1 MKVQGGI
8 GRAALG
14 VVLAALLVVG
24 SVPVGAFNAT
34 PIVITE
40 SASLVQAPLTLGA
53 SLPALSASQTADEPP
68 ADGEPPSA
76 ARVLVQDN
84 LGIELEFVA
93 PDLEWVQAQDTEGPC
108 ELPVIKGFGELG
120 EAGAP
125 ALPAKVA
132 LVGTPG
138 EAELE
143 LQILDAKQE
152 ILPETHRICPV
163 STPQLEFVL
172 GGVPEYLGEQRVPD
186 ASIYTLSGF
195 APKAAVELLGTSI
208 IRGQRVAE
216 IRYMPLQFDPSTG
229 QVRYAQRV
237 RVRLQFGGARYLAQV
252 AATPETSESTSV
264 PRDEAFD
271 SVLRELLVN
280 YEAARA
286 WRAERAVAVQP
297 ASEARG
303 VTNPQFKV
311 TIRDAGLYRIN
322 YADLTALDLDYPWET
337 VDPRKFH
344 LRNRGVEVALRVEG
358 EGDGT
363 FDPGDWILFYGE
375 KLNSK
380 YALDNVYFLTWDDFD
395 GLRMTLEDGT
405 PGSGSTPTYFETTKH
420 LEVDRWYQTAL
431 PSSDND
437 HWYWDYV
444 QWSGAI
450 NRTYTTQLE
459 NTVTTSVSATLRGLL
474 MGYAGIP
481 SHQVRLLLNSHQ
493 VYSDTW
499 SSGTEHA
506 FSVDVPSAYVLE
518 GTNTIVLNR
527 WGTPAP
533 TADLY
538 FVNWLELDYTRNYTT
553 TADSLFFDG
562 DAFGTWK
569 YRVGGFTND
578 LLEVYD
584 ITNPVVPVR
593 INGAQITP
601 SGGDY
606 ALIFERTIASESHYL
621 ALSTLEILTPKRLEK
636 DRSSRW
642 FSPDN
647 AADYIIITPSD
658 FVTATQ
664 PLVDYHTAQGLRV
677 VVVDIQDIYDEFG
690 GGWLDPVAIRD
701 FVAYAYAHWEA
712 PAAAYV
718 LLVGDGNY
726 DFKDNLGR
734 GERNYVP
741 PYLGDVDPWMGETA
755 ADNRYVAVDG
765 PDTQPDLHL
774 GRLPAKTAAEVTTM
788 VSKTLAYAADTS
800 VDAWKGQLL
809 FVADN
814 PDDGGN
820 FRDFSDA
827 VADYYVPM
835 PYINQ
840 KIYYGISPYTS
851 GSITRAAIVN
861 ALNSGKLMVNYVGH
875 SAIQYWANEQL
886 INLSAIASLTNTQAL
901 PFIMPMTCY
910 EGYYASPSTN
920 TSNLSSVGE
929 SIVRKSGGGAIAS
942 WSPTGLGVANGH
954 DIINKAFFQAV
965 FYEDLITFGPAT
977 TLSKLALVGMGHDE
991 LIDTYILFGDPALK
1005 LNTLPVD
1012 VAITKMVTPTTPL
1025 YPGDWLTYTLAFT
1038 NAGPARAN
1046 NVVIEDVFPSMLLTP
1061 TISYSG
1067 PGIIRLPETRFMW
1080 DVAYL
1085 TPGASGSITVTA
1097 RVPLD
1102 YAGTFTNTAIITTT
1116 ARELAS
1122 ATGNNSTAPIV
1133 VEVVAADVEISKIGP
1148 SRALPGETIQYV
1160 LTYGNTGT
1168 TIATGVVITDLLHSH
1183 LLTPVVAFS
1192 GPTIMPRPEQNFVW
1206 DVDPLPPGAQG
1217 RITITANV
1225 DLDYRGTL
1233 ENQAEISTTTPE
1245 AEKFD
1250 NISALISTA
1259 VLIPDLVLE
1268 KTGPAAVLPGMEI
1281 TYVVSYTNRG
1291 NATATGVVI
1300 TDVLPAAVESVTVL
1314 SAGTVITPRVGSA
1327 YVWDVA
1333 DIAPDS
1339 GGVITITG
1347 TVSPVFRG
1355 DLVNTASIA
1364 TELPDND
1371 PVNNADTLTTFVSI
1385 ADLAVIKTGPTAALA
1400 GERITYTL
1408 VVANVDNALVSGVVL
1423 TDTLPANLLD
1433 VTVTASVPGVM
1444 ARPGFS
1450 YVWDIPDLAPGA
1462 SITLTVA
1469 GRVSPAYRGTLG
1481 NQATVATTSPE
1492 VSIVNNTSALVE
1504 TFVSMADVMVEKT
1517 GPATVEV
1524 GGRVTYTLAYRNED
1538 NGVATGVVLTDV
1550 LPSALVS
1557 ATVVYSGP
1565 MLTPRTGAP
1574 FAWTVADLAPGAGGV
1589 VTITAFV
1596 RSDATGAIVN
1606 TASIAAA
1613 GELNTGNNNSIP
1625 VSTQILLADV
1635 TLNKSAPAT
1644 VESGAPVTYRLTFT
1658 NTGTTTAYG
1667 VVITDLL
1674 PVQLTGVSFTSSGAG
1689 VSQRAGAPFVWDVVD
1704 LAPGASGII
1713 TITAM
1718 VDGAFTGML
1727 INAATIATSS
1737 LDSNPSNNSAQVSTQ
1752 VTQPDYEIYL
1762 PLIMRQYP

>member
-8 GRAALG
+8 GRVTLG

-24 SVPVGAFNAT
+24 SVPVGAFSALPT
-34 PIVITE
+34 MTAE
-40 SASLVQAPLTLGA
+40 SASPVKAPLTFGA
-53 SLPALSASQTADEPP
+53 SLPALSAPKSAEEPP
-68 ADGEPPSA
+68 ADEVSSSA
-76 ARVLVQDN
+76 ARVLAQDD

-93 PDLEWVQAQDTEGPC
+93 PELEWVQAQDTEGPC
-108 ELPVIKGFGELG
+108 ELPIIKGFGELG
-120 EAGAP
+120 QAGAP

-138 EAELE
+138 EADLE
-143 LQILDAKQE
+143 LQVLDVKQE
-152 ILPETHRICPV
+152 LLPETHRICPAA
-163 STPQLEFVL
+163 TPQLEFVL
-172 GGVPEYLGEQRVPD
+172 GGIPEYLGEQRVPD
-186 ASIYTLSGF
+186 ADVYALSGF
-195 APKAAVELLGTSI
+195 APEAAVELLGTSI

-216 IRYMPLQFDPSTG
+216 IRYMPLQYDPSMG

-237 RVRLQFGGARYLAQV
+237 RVRLQFGGSRYLAQV
-252 AATPETSESTSV
+252 AATPETPESTSV
-264 PRDEAFD
+264 PRDDAFD
-271 SVLRELLVN
+271 AVLQELLVN

-297 ASEARG
+297 AAEARG

-311 TIRDAGLYRIN
+311 TIRDAGIYRIN
-322 YADLTALDLDYPWET
+322 YADLTALDPDYPWET
-337 VDPRKFH
+337 VDPRKIH

-358 EGDGT
+358 EGDGS
-363 FDPGDWILFYGE
+363 FDPGDWIIFYGE

-380 YALDNVYFLTWDDFD
+380 YALDNVYFLTWDDFN
-395 GLRMTLEDGT
+395 GLRMNLEDGT
-405 PGSGSTPTYFETTKH
+405 PGSGSTPEYFEITNH
-420 LEVDRWYQTAL
+420 LEMDSFYQSAR
-431 PSSDND
+431 PSGDND
-437 HWYWDYV
+437 HWYWDIV
-444 QWSGAI
+444 LWSGFI
-450 NRTYTTQLE
+450 TRTYTAQLE
-459 NTVTTSVSATLRGLL
+459 NVVTAPVSSTLRGVLQ
-474 MGYAGIP
+474 GYSANP
-481 SHQVRLLLNSHQ
+481 AHQVRVLLNSHE
-493 VYSDTW
+493 VYSATW
-499 SSGTEHA
+499 ASGTEHV

-527 WGTPAP
+527 WRTPAP
-533 TADLY
+533 NTDLY
-538 FVNWLELDYTRNYTT
+538 FLNWLELDYTRNYTT
-553 TADSLFFDG
+553 TVDSLFFDG
-562 DAFGTWK
+562 DDAGIWK
-569 YRVGGFTND
+569 YRVGGFTSD

-584 ITNPVVPVR
+584 ITNPVMPVR
-593 INGAQITP
+593 ITGAQTTLGD
-601 SGGDY
+601 GGY
-606 ALIFERTIASESHYL
+606 ALTFERAIASESHYL
-621 ALSTLEILTPKRLEK
+621 ALAISEVLTPKRVEK
-636 DRSSRW
+636 DQPSTWRRS
-642 FSPDN
+642 DN
-647 AADYIIITPSD
+647 AADYIIIAPSD
-658 FVTATQ
+658 FVTSTQ
-664 PLVDYHTAQGLRV
+664 PLVDYHISKGLRV
-677 VVVDIQDIYDEFG
+677 EVVDVQDIYDEFG

-701 FVAYAYAHWEA
+701 FVAYAYAYWEA
-712 PAAAYV
+712 PAPAYV
-718 LLVGDGNY
+718 LLVGDGSY
-726 DFKDNLGR
+726 DYKDNLGS

-741 PYLGDVDPWMGETA
+741 PYLADVDPWMGETV

-765 PDTQPDLHL
+765 LDIQPDLHL
-774 GRLPAKTAAEVTTM
+774 GRLPAKTPAEVTTM

-800 VDAWKGQLL
+800 AGAWKGEML

-814 PDDGGN
+814 PDTGGN

-827 VADYYVPM
+827 VANYYVPA

-840 KIYYGISPYTS
+840 KIYYGIAPYTN
-851 GSITRAAIVN
+851 GSIARAAVIN
-861 ALNSGKLMVNYVGH
+861 AIESGKLVVNYVGH
-875 SAIQYWANEQL
+875 SSYQYWASEQL
-886 INLSAIASLTNTQAL
+886 INLDAIASLTNTQTL
-901 PFIMPMTCY
+901 PFIMPMTCF
-910 EGYYASPSTN
+910 EGYYVRPTGTKDA
-920 TSNLSSVGE
+920 SSVGE
-929 SIVRKSGGGAIAS
+929 TIVRKSGGGAIAS

-977 TLSKLALVGMGHDE
+977 TLSKLALIGMGHDE

-1005 LNTLPVD
+1005 LNTLPAD

-1038 NAGPARAN
+1038 NTGPARAN

-1061 TISYSG
+1061 TVSYSG
-1067 PGIIRLPETRFMW
+1067 AAIFGHPNTRFVW
-1080 DVAYL
+1080 DVADL
-1085 TPGASGSITVTA
+1085 TPGASGRITVTA

-1122 ATGNNSTAPIV
+1122 STGNNSTAPIV
-1133 VEVVAADVEISKIGP
+1133 VEVVAADVEILKIGP

-1160 LTYGNTGT
+1160 LIYGNTGT

-1183 LLTPVVAFS
+1183 LLTPAVTFA
-1192 GPTIMPRPEQNFVW
+1192 GPTIMPRSGQNFVW
-1206 DVDPLPPGAQG
+1206 DVEPLPPGAQG

-1233 ENQAEISTTTPE
+1233 ENQAEISTTAPE
-1245 AEKFD
+1245 VEKFD

-1259 VLIPDLVLE
+1259 VLIPDLVLA
-1268 KTGPAAVLPGMEI
+1268 KTGLAAVLPGMDI

-1347 TVSPVFRG
+1347 TVSPTFRG
-1355 DLVNTASIA
+1355 DLVNTASIV
-1364 TELPDND
+1364 TGLPDNN
-1371 PVNNADTLTTFVSI
+1371 PTNNVDTLTTFVSI
-1385 ADLAVIKTGPTAALA
+1385 ADLIVIKTGPAAALA

-1408 VVANVDNALVSGVVL
+1408 AVANADNAPASGVVL

-1444 ARPGFS
+1444 ARPGS
-1450 YVWDIPDLAPGA
+1450 TYVWDIPDLAPGA
-1462 SITLTVA
+1462 SVTLTVA
-1469 GRVSPAYRGTLG
+1469 GRVALTYRGMLG
-1481 NQATVATTSPE
+1481 NQAVVATASPE
-1492 VSIVNNTSALVE
+1492 ASTVNNTSTLVE
-1504 TFVSMADVMVEKT
+1504 TFISMSDVTLEKT

-1524 GGRVTYTLAYRNED
+1524 GGIVTYTLAYRNED

-1574 FAWTVADLAPGAGGV
+1574 FAWTVVDLAPGAGGV

-1606 TASIAAA
+1606 TASIAAV
-1613 GELNTGNNNSIP
+1613 GELNTGNNNSTP
-1625 VSTQILLADV
+1625 VTTQILLADV
-1635 TLNKSAPAT
+1635 ALHKGAPAT

-1674 PVQLTGVSFTSSGAG
+1674 PVQLTGVSFTSFGAG
-1689 VSQRAGAPFVWDVVD
+1689 VSQRAGTPFVWDVVD

-1713 TITAM
+1713 TITAT
-1718 VDGAFTGML
+1718 VDGVFTGML
-1727 INAATIATSS
+1727 INVAAIATSS

-1752 VTQPDYEIYL
+1752 VTQPDYKVYL
-1762 PLIMRQYP
+1762 PLVMRQYP

>member
-1 MKVQGGI
+1 L
-8 GRAALG
+8 R
-14 VVLAALLVVG
+14 VLA
-24 SVPVGAFNAT
+24 
-34 PIVITE
+34 
-40 SASLVQAPLTLGA
+40 
-53 SLPALSASQTADEPP
+53 
-68 ADGEPPSA
+68 
-76 ARVLVQDN
+76 QDD

-93 PDLEWVQAQDTEGPC
+93 PELEWVQAQDTEGPC
-108 ELPVIKGFGELG
+108 ELPIIKGFGELG
-120 EAGAP
+120 RAGAP

-138 EAELE
+138 EADLE
-143 LQILDAKQE
+143 LQVLDVKQE
-152 ILPETHRICPV
+152 LLPETHRICPAA
-163 STPQLEFVL
+163 TPQLEFVL
-172 GGVPEYLGEQRVPD
+172 GGIPEYLGEQRVPD
-186 ASIYTLSGF
+186 ADVYALSGF
-195 APKAAVELLGTSI
+195 APEAAVELLGTSI

-216 IRYMPLQFDPSTG
+216 IRYMPLQYDPSTG
-229 QVRYAQRV
+229 QVRTTQRV
-237 RVRLQFGGARYLAQV
+237 RVRLQFGGSRYLAQV
-252 AATPETSESTSV
+252 AATPETPESTSV
-264 PRDEAFD
+264 PRDDAFD
-271 SVLRELLVN
+271 AVLRELLVN

-297 ASEARG
+297 AAEVRG

-311 TIRDAGLYRIN
+311 TIRDAGLYRIT
-322 YADLTALDLDYPWET
+322 YDDLTAEDPDYPWET
-337 VDPRKFH
+337 VDPHKFH
-344 LRNRGVEVALRVEG
+344 LRNRGIEVALRVEG
-358 EGDGT
+358 ESDSS
-363 FDPGDWILFYGE
+363 FDPGDSIIFYGE

-395 GLRMTLEDGT
+395 GLRMNLEDGT
-405 PGSGSTPTYFETTKH
+405 PGSGGTPEYFETTKRV
-420 LEVDRWYQTAL
+420 EVDVYYQTTL
-431 PSSDND
+431 SSGDND
-437 HWYWDYV
+437 YWYWDV
-444 QWSGAI
+444 VAWSGGAS
-450 NRTYTTQLE
+450 RTFSTQLL
-459 NTVTTSVSATLRGLL
+459 NVVTAPVSATIRGVLHGFSANP
-474 MGYAGIP
+474 M
-481 SHQVRLLLNSHQ
+481 HQVRVLLNSHQ
-493 VYSDTW
+493 VYSATW
-499 SSGTEHA
+499 ATGTEHA
-506 FSVDVPSAYVLE
+506 FSVEVPSAYVLE

-533 TADLY
+533 VSDIY
-538 FVNWLELDYTRNYTT
+538 FVNWFELDYTRSYMT

-562 DAFGTWK
+562 DDAGIWK
-569 YRVGGFTND
+569 YRVGGFTSD

-584 ITNPVVPVR
+584 ITNPVMPVR
-593 INGAQITP
+593 ITGAQTALGD
-601 SGGDY
+601 GGY
-606 ALIFERTIASESHYL
+606 ALTFERAIASESHYL
-621 ALSTLEILTPKRLEK
+621 ALATSEILTPKRLER
-636 DRSSRW
+636 DRSSSW

-647 AADYIIITPSD
+647 AADYIIITSPG
-658 FVTATQ
+658 FMTATQ
-664 PLVDYHTAQGLRV
+664 PLVDYHISKGLRV
-677 VVVDIQDIYDEFG
+677 EVVDVQDIYDEFG

-701 FVAYAYAHWEA
+701 FVAYAYAHWEVPA
-712 PAAAYV
+712 PAYV
-718 LLVGDGNY
+718 LLVGDGNFDY
-726 DFKDNLGR
+726 KDNMGH

-741 PYLGDVDPWMGETA
+741 PYLADVDPWMGETA
-755 ADNRYVAVDG
+755 VDNRYVAVDG
-765 PDTQPDLHL
+765 SDIQPDLHL
-774 GRLPAKTAAEVTTM
+774 GRLPGKTAAEVTAM

-809 FVADN
+809 FAADD
-814 PDDGGN
+814 PDEGGDFRN
-820 FRDFSDA
+820 FSNA
-827 VADYYVPM
+827 VADYYVPA
-835 PYINQ
+835 PYTNQ
-840 KIYYGISPYTS
+840 KIYYGIAPYTS
-851 GSITRAAIVN
+851 GSIARAGIVN
-861 ALNSGKLMVNYVGH
+861 AIKSGKLIVNYVGH
-875 SAIQYWANEQL
+875 SAISFWASEQL
-886 INLSAIASLTNTQAL
+886 MNLNAIASLTNTQTL
-901 PFIMPMTCY
+901 PFIMPMTCH
-910 EGYYASPSTN
+910 EGYYVRPSSASYN
-920 TSNLSSVGE
+920 FSSFGE
-929 SIVRKSGGGAIAS
+929 TIVRKSGGGAIAS

-977 TLSKLALVGMGHDE
+977 TLSKLALIGMGHDE

-1005 LNTLPVD
+1005 LNTLPAD

-1038 NAGPARAN
+1038 NTGPASAN

-1061 TISYSG
+1061 TVSYSG
-1067 PGIIRLPETRFMW
+1067 AAIVRRPNTQFVW
-1080 DVAYL
+1080 DVADL
-1085 TPGASGSITVTA
+1085 TPGASGRITVTA

-1183 LLTPVVAFS
+1183 LLTPAVTFA
-1192 GPTIMPRPEQNFVW
+1192 GPTIMPRSGQNFVW

-1233 ENQAEISTTTPE
+1233 TNQAEISTTAPE
-1245 AEKFD
+1245 VERFD

-1268 KTGPAAVLPGMEI
+1268 KTGPAAVLPGMDI

-1300 TDVLPAAVESVTVL
+1300 TDVLPAAVGSVMVL
-1314 SAGTVITPRVGSA
+1314 SAGMVITPRVGSA

-1347 TVSPVFRG
+1347 TVSPAFRG
-1355 DLVNTASIA
+1355 DLVNTASIV
-1364 TELPDND
+1364 TELPDNN
-1371 PVNNADTLTTFVSI
+1371 PANNVDTLTTFVSV
-1385 ADLAVIKTGPTAALA
+1385 ADLTVIKTGPAAALA

-1408 VVANVDNALVSGVVL
+1408 AVANADNAPASGVVL
-1423 TDTLPANLLD
+1423 TDTLPADLLD
-1433 VTVTASVPGVM
+1433 VTVTASVPGVT
-1444 ARPGFS
+1444 ARPGS
-1450 YVWDIPDLAPGA
+1450 AYVWDMPDLMPGA
-1462 SITLTVA
+1462 SVTLIMA
-1469 GRVSPAYRGTLG
+1469 GRVSPAYRGTLS
-1481 NQATVATTSPE
+1481 NQAMVATASPE
-1492 VSIVNNTSALVE
+1492 SLITNNTSALVE

-1517 GPATVEV
+1517 GPATVQA
-1524 GGRVTYTLAYRNED
+1524 GGMVTYTLRYNNVD

-1550 LPSALVS
+1550 LPSSLVS

-1565 MLTPRTGAP
+1565 MLTQRPGAP

-1606 TASIAAA
+1606 TASIAAV
-1613 GELNTGNNNSIP
+1613 GELNTGNNNSTP

-1718 VDGAFTGML
+1718 VDSAFTGML

-1752 VTQPDYEIYL
+1752 VTQPDYKIYL
-1762 PLIMRQYP
+1762 PLVMRQYP